1 MTARTMYYVRMRS
14 EEGNRYGYVVR
25 LASGSW
31 DISSR
36 SFATLFDS
44 RADAERFISEQTP
57 SRQSKLSIV
66 SARISNPIRRD
77 PIVYE
82 HGDYY
87 VTRNSKGHFEV
98 WKMGATAA
106 THVSYIGYE
115 GQKGLDR
122 AKAEVERREREH
134 NPIHR
139 VPTHA
144 RIWELT
150 KKWVGIRPSTDV
162 YPSSP
167 LVKQTREAILREKR
181 AAEKRLIKVTPGLLT
196 EMRAELSEV
205 SRYMHSARESNPA
218 RKATY
223 NEAMAAG
230 QDAGNRNAKK
240 HGRKTWNKDDYNV
253 AAATVEKLLGRESNP
268 VPLRARNSNPLFGPQ
283 WASYHHGTNTC
294 EGNERMCKKLAPD
307 AHYVRNP
314 LSRGESWFVVLM
326 KRPDGEKLYLTA
338 SGKGEYW
345 MQNAKLFK
353 SEADA
358 RKAVEKILR
367 KHPGSRESGFEIKRI
382 V

>member
-1 MTARTMYYVRMRS
+1 MPSRTVYYVRMRS

-44 RADAERFISEQTP
+44 RDDAERFISQQTP

-66 SARISNPIRRD
+66 SARISNPIHRARD
-77 PIVYE
+77 LIVFE
-82 HGDYY
+82 HGNYY

-106 THVSYIGYE
+106 QRVSYIGYE

-139 VPTHA
+139 VRGGWQWGEH
-144 RIWELT
+144 
-150 KKWVGIRPSTDV
+150 GHV
-162 YPSSP
+162 YKS
-167 LVKQTREAILREKR
+167 KAG
-181 AAEKRLIKVTPGLLT
+181 AERQ
-196 EMRAELSEV
+196 MRAI
-205 SRYMHSARESNPA
+205 
-218 RKATY
+218 
-223 NEAMAAG
+223 
-230 QDAGNRNAKK
+230 
-240 HGRKTWNKDDYNV
+240 
-253 AAATVEKLLGRESNP
+253 
-268 VPLRARNSNPLFGPQ
+268 F
-283 WASYHHGTNTC
+283 ASGYRG
-294 EGNERMCKKLAPD
+294 
-307 AHYVRNP
+307 RNP

-358 RKAVEKILR
+358 RKAVGKILR
-367 KHPGSRESGFEIKRI
+367 KHPGGRESGFEVKRI